1 MPAVTAADECKL
13 KLKVD
18 EALPQILC
26 PVRHFCQMWQK
37 SFLT

>member
-18 EALPQILC
+18 EALPQR

>member
-1 MPAVTAADECKL
+1 MPAVTPADECKL

-18 EALPQILC
+18 EALPQC